1 MTRQKYK
8 PRHKKETNS
17 FVNSSTR
24 NVVVSTAVVSASLL
38 SLPVNASEDT
48 QISSGT
54 TSAVSSLPSS
64 LSESTKD
71 LSQTSSEE
79 IPYSTRVVEDPDLP
93 AGVETVVQEGKNGIK
108 ATWTGTDKSRAK
120 GGQLSSVR
128 VRNDG
133 ILSLPVERVVRR
145 GTKTEVINGV
155 ADKVAQSE
163 AEILAQKERDKA
175 AEAERQ
181 RNEQK
186 SADVDNTTGKSED
199 NKTPN
204 KDSSDKSSQV
214 ITTITGEKT
223 DWMKA
228 AGIPESDWQYVDYII
243 EHESGWN
250 YRAVNPSSLAYGL
263 PQSLP
268 ASKLSSAG
276 SDWRDNP
283 VTQLKWATQYA
294 NERYGG
300 WQQAYNAWRSQNW
313 W

>member
-8 PRHKKETNS
+8 PRHKRENKC
-17 FVNSSTR
+17 FVISSTR

-48 QISSGT
+48 QISSGS
-54 TSAVSSLPSS
+54 TSAVSGLPSS

-93 AGVETVVQEGKNGIK
+93 VGVETVVQEGKNGLK

-145 GTKTEVINGV
+145 GTKTEIINGV

-163 AEILAQKERDKA
+163 AEILARREKDKA
-175 AEAERQ
+175 AETEKQ
-181 RNEQK
+181 KNEQK
-186 SADVDNTTGKSED
+186 STDVDTTTDKPE
-199 NKTPN
+199 NN
-204 KDSSDKSSQV
+204 NNQSSDKMPP
-214 ITTITGEKT
+214 ITSVTGEKT

-276 SDWRDNP
+276 NDWKDNP

>member
-8 PRHKKETNS
+8 PRHKKETKS
-17 FVNSSTR
+17 FVGSSTR

-38 SLPVNASEDT
+38 SLPVNASEST
-48 QISSGT
+48 QASSA
-54 TSAVSSLPSS
+54 SAVSGLPSS

-93 AGVETVVQEGKNGIK
+93 AGVEIVVQEGKNGIK

-120 GGQLSSVR
+120 GGQLSAVR

-186 SADVDNTTGKSED
+186 STDVDNTTGKSED

-250 YRAVNPSSLAYGL
+250 YRAVNASSGATGVCQAL
-263 PQSLP
+263 PGSRM
-268 ASKLSSAG
+268 ATAG
-276 SDWRDNP
+276 SDYLDNP
-283 VTQLKWATQYA
+283 VTQLKWCHSYA
-294 NERYGG
+294 NERYGS

>member
-8 PRHKKETNS
+8 PRHKKETKS
-17 FVNSSTR
+17 FVNSGTR
-24 NVVVSTAVVSASLL
+24 NVVISTAVVSASLL

-48 QISSGT
+48 QISSGS

-79 IPYSTRVVEDPDLP
+79 IPYSTRVVDDPDLP
-93 AGVETVVQEGKNGIK
+93 VGVETVVQEGKNGLK

-145 GTKTEVINGV
+145 GTKTEIVNGV

-163 AEILAQKERDKA
+163 AEILAQREKDKTD
-175 AEAERQ
+175 EAERQ
-181 RNEQK
+181 KNEQK
-186 SADVDNTTGKSED
+186 PTDVDNSI
-199 NKTPN
+199 NKPENNSTN
-204 KDSSDKSSQV
+204 KDSDKTSPV
-214 ITTITGEKT
+214 TTVTGEKT

-243 EHESGWN
+243 EHESGWD
-250 YRAVNPSSLAYGL
+250 YHAVNPSSLAYGL

-276 SDWRDNP
+276 SDWKDNP

-300 WQQAYNAWRSQNW
+300 WKQAYNAWRSQNW

>member
-8 PRHKKETNS
+8 PRHKKETKS
-17 FVNSSTR
+17 FVGSSTR

-38 SLPVNASEDT
+38 SLPVNASEST
-48 QISSGT
+48 QASSA
-54 TSAVSSLPSS
+54 SAVSGLPSS

-93 AGVETVVQEGKNGIK
+93 SGVETVVQEGKNGIK

-186 SADVDNTTGKSED
+186 STDVDTAT
-199 NKTPN
+199 NKPESSN
-204 KDSSDKSSQV
+204 NNQNSDKSSPAASV
-214 ITTITGEKT
+214 TGEKT

-250 YRAVNPSSLAYGL
+250 YRAVNASSGATGVCQAL
-263 PQSLP
+263 PGSRM
-268 ASKLSSAG
+268 ATAG
-276 SDWRDNP
+276 SDYLDNP
-283 VTQLKWATQYA
+283 VTQLKWCHSYA

>member
-8 PRHKKETNS
+8 PRHKKETKS
-17 FVNSSTR
+17 FVSSSTR
-24 NVVVSTAVVSASLL
+24 NVVVSTAVVSASLF
-38 SLPVNASEDT
+38 SLPVNASEST
-48 QISSGT
+48 QASSA
-54 TSAVSSLPSS
+54 SAVSGLPSS

-93 AGVETVVQEGKNGIK
+93 AGVEIVVQEGKNGIK

-120 GGQLSSVR
+120 GGQLSAVR

-186 SADVDNTTGKSED
+186 STDVDNTTGKSED

-243 EHESGWN
+243 KHESGWN

>member
-8 PRHKKETNS
+8 PRHKKETKS
-17 FVNSSTR
+17 FVSSSTR

-38 SLPVNASEDT
+38 SLPVNASEST
-48 QISSGT
+48 QA
-54 TSAVSSLPSS
+54 SAVSGLPSS

-93 AGVETVVQEGKNGIK
+93 AGVEIVVQEGKNGIK

-181 RNEQK
+181 KNEQK
-186 SADVDNTTGKSED
+186 STDVDTAT
-199 NKTPN
+199 NKPESSN
-204 KDSSDKSSQV
+204 NNQNSDKSSPV
-214 ITTITGEKT
+214 ASVTGEKT
-223 DWMKA
+223 DWIKA

-250 YRAVNPSSLAYGL
+250 YRAVNASSGATGVCQAL
-263 PQSLP
+263 PGSRM
-268 ASKLSSAG
+268 ATAG
-276 SDWRDNP
+276 SDYLDNP
-283 VTQLKWATQYA
+283 VTQLKWCHSYA

>member
-8 PRHKKETNS
+8 PRHKKETKS
-17 FVNSSTR
+17 FVSSSTR

-38 SLPVNASEDT
+38 SLPVNASEST
-48 QISSGT
+48 QASSA
-54 TSAVSSLPSS
+54 SAVSGLPSS

-181 RNEQK
+181 KNEQK
-186 SADVDNTTGKSED
+186 STDVDSAT
-199 NKTPN
+199 NKPESSN
-204 KDSSDKSSQV
+204 NNQNSDKSSPV
-214 ITTITGEKT
+214 ASVTGEKT

-250 YRAVNPSSLAYGL
+250 YRAVNASSGATGVCQAL
-263 PQSLP
+263 PGSRM
-268 ASKLSSAG
+268 ATAG
-276 SDWRDNP
+276 SDYLDNP
-283 VTQLKWATQYA
+283 VTQLEWCHSYA

>member
-8 PRHKKETNS
+8 PRHKKETKS
-17 FVNSSTR
+17 FVSSSTR
-24 NVVVSTAVVSASLL
+24 NVVVSTAVVSASLF
-38 SLPVNASEDT
+38 SLPVNASEST
-48 QISSGT
+48 QASSA
-54 TSAVSSLPSS
+54 SAVSGLPSS

-93 AGVETVVQEGKNGIK
+93 AGVEIVVQEGKNGIK

-120 GGQLSSVR
+120 GGQLSAVR

-181 RNEQK
+181 KNEQK
-186 SADVDNTTGKSED
+186 STDVDTAI
-199 NKTPN
+199 NKPESSN
-204 KDSSDKSSQV
+204 NNQNSDKSSPV
-214 ITTITGEKT
+214 ASVTGEKT

-250 YRAVNPSSLAYGL
+250 YRAVNASSGATGVCQAL
-263 PQSLP
+263 PGSRM
-268 ASKLSSAG
+268 ATAG
-276 SDWRDNP
+276 SDYLDNP
-283 VTQLKWATQYA
+283 VTQLKWCHSYA

>member
-8 PRHKKETNS
+8 PRHKKETKS
-17 FVNSSTR
+17 FVSSSTR
-24 NVVVSTAVVSASLL
+24 NVVVSTAVVSASLF
-38 SLPVNASEDT
+38 SLPVNASEST
-48 QISSGT
+48 QASSA
-54 TSAVSSLPSS
+54 SAVSGLPIS

-181 RNEQK
+181 KNEQK
-186 SADVDNTTGKSED
+186 STDVDTAT
-199 NKTPN
+199 NKPESSN
-204 KDSSDKSSQV
+204 NNQNSDKSSPV
-214 ITTITGEKT
+214 ASVTGEKT
-223 DWMKA
+223 DWMRA

-250 YRAVNPSSLAYGL
+250 YRAVNASSGATGVCQAL
-263 PQSLP
+263 PGSRM
-268 ASKLSSAG
+268 ATAG
-276 SDWRDNP
+276 SDYLDNP
-283 VTQLKWATQYA
+283 VTQLKWCHSYA

>member
-8 PRHKKETNS
+8 PRHKKEARS
-17 FVNSSTR
+17 FASDSAR
-24 NVVVSTAVVSASLL
+24 NVVVSTAVVSASLF
-38 SLPVNASEDT
+38 SLPVSASESA
-48 QISSGT
+48 QASSA
-54 TSAVSSLPSS
+54 SAVSGLPSS

-79 IPYSTRVVEDPDLP
+79 IPYSIRVVEDPDLP
-93 AGVETVVQEGKNGIK
+93 SGVEIVVQEGKNGIK

-145 GTKTEVINGV
+145 GTKTEIINGV

-163 AEILAQKERDKA
+163 AEILAQREIDKA

-181 RNEQK
+181 KNEQK
-186 SADVDNTTGKSED
+186 STDVDTTID
-199 NKTPN
+199 NSDNNQSIDKTPPVT
-204 KDSSDKSSQV
+204 SV
-214 ITTITGEKT
+214 TGEKT

-276 SDWRDNP
+276 SDWKDNP

>member
-8 PRHKKETNS
+8 PRHKKETKS
-17 FVNSSTR
+17 FVSSSTR
-24 NVVVSTAVVSASLL
+24 NVVVSTAAVSASLL
-38 SLPVNASEDT
+38 SLPVNASEST
-48 QISSGT
+48 QASSA
-54 TSAVSSLPSS
+54 SAVSGLPSS

-108 ATWTGTDKSRAK
+108 ATCTGTDKSRAK

-181 RNEQK
+181 KNEQK
-186 SADVDNTTGKSED
+186 STDVDTAT
-199 NKTPN
+199 NKPESSN
-204 KDSSDKSSQV
+204 NNQNSDKSSPV
-214 ITTITGEKT
+214 ASVTGEKT

-250 YRAVNPSSLAYGL
+250 YRAVNASSGATGVCQAL
-263 PQSLP
+263 PGSRM
-268 ASKLSSAG
+268 ATAG
-276 SDWRDNP
+276 SDYLDNP
-283 VTQLKWATQYA
+283 VTQLKWCHSYA

>member
-8 PRHKKETNS
+8 PRHKKETKS
-17 FVNSSTR
+17 FVSSSTR
-24 NVVVSTAVVSASLL
+24 NVVVSTAVVSASLF
-38 SLPVNASEDT
+38 SLPVNASESA
-48 QISSGT
+48 QASSA
-54 TSAVSSLPSS
+54 SAVSGLPSS

-79 IPYSTRVVEDPDLP
+79 IPYSTRVVEEPDLP

-181 RNEQK
+181 KNEQK
-186 SADVDNTTGKSED
+186 STDVDTAT
-199 NKTPN
+199 NKPESSN
-204 KDSSDKSSQV
+204 NNQNSDKSSPV
-214 ITTITGEKT
+214 ASVTGEKT

-250 YRAVNPSSLAYGL
+250 YRAVNASSGATGVCQAL
-263 PQSLP
+263 PGSRM
-268 ASKLSSAG
+268 ATAG
-276 SDWRDNP
+276 SDYLDNP
-283 VTQLKWATQYA
+283 VTQLKWCHSYA

>member
-8 PRHKKETNS
+8 PRHKKETKS
-17 FVNSSTR
+17 FVSSSTR
-24 NVVVSTAVVSASLL
+24 NVVVSTAVLSASLL
-38 SLPVNASEDT
+38 SLPVNASEST
-48 QISSGT
+48 QA
-54 TSAVSSLPSS
+54 SAVSGLPSS

-93 AGVETVVQEGKNGIK
+93 LGVETVVQEGKNGIK

-133 ILSLPVERVVRR
+133 ILSLPIERVVRR
-145 GTKTEVINGV
+145 GTKTEVINGI

-181 RNEQK
+181 KNEQK
-186 SADVDNTTGKSED
+186 LTDVDTAT
-199 NKTPN
+199 NKPESSN
-204 KDSSDKSSQV
+204 NNQNSDKSSPV
-214 ITTITGEKT
+214 ASVTGEKT

-250 YRAVNPSSLAYGL
+250 YRAVNASSGATGVCQAL
-263 PQSLP
+263 PGSRM
-268 ASKLSSAG
+268 ATAG
-276 SDWRDNP
+276 SDYLDNP
-283 VTQLKWATQYA
+283 VTQLKWCHSYA

>member
-8 PRHKKETNS
+8 PRHKKETKS
-17 FVNSSTR
+17 FVGSSTR

-38 SLPVNASEDT
+38 SLPVNASEST
-48 QISSGT
+48 QA
-54 TSAVSSLPSS
+54 SAVSGLPSS

-79 IPYSTRVVEDPDLP
+79 IPYSTRVVENPDLP
-93 AGVETVVQEGKNGIK
+93 AGVEIVVQEGKNGIK

-120 GGQLSSVR
+120 GGQLSAVR

-145 GTKTEVINGV
+145 GTKTEVINGI

-181 RNEQK
+181 KNEQK
-186 SADVDNTTGKSED
+186 STDVDNTTGKSED
-199 NKTPN
+199 NKTPD

>member
-8 PRHKKETNS
+8 PRHKKETKS
-17 FVNSSTR
+17 FVSSSTR
-24 NVVVSTAVVSASLL
+24 NVVVSTAVVSASLF
-38 SLPVNASEDT
+38 SLPVNASEST
-48 QISSGT
+48 QASSA
-54 TSAVSSLPSS
+54 SAVSGLPSS

-181 RNEQK
+181 KNEQK
-186 SADVDNTTGKSED
+186 STDVDTAT
-199 NKTPN
+199 NKPESSN
-204 KDSSDKSSQV
+204 NNQNSDKSSPV
-214 ITTITGEKT
+214 ASVTGEKT

-250 YRAVNPSSLAYGL
+250 YRAVNASSGATGVCQAL
-263 PQSLP
+263 PGGRM
-268 ASKLSSAG
+268 ATAG
-276 SDWRDNP
+276 SDYLDNP
-283 VTQLKWATQYA
+283 VTQLKWCHSYA

>member
-8 PRHKKETNS
+8 PRHKKATKS
-17 FVNSSTR
+17 FVSSSTR

-38 SLPVNASEDT
+38 SLPVNASEST
-48 QISSGT
+48 QASSA
-54 TSAVSSLPSS
+54 SAVSGLPSS

-181 RNEQK
+181 KNEQK
-186 SADVDNTTGKSED
+186 STDVDTAT
-199 NKTPN
+199 NKPESSN
-204 KDSSDKSSQV
+204 NNQNSDKSSPV
-214 ITTITGEKT
+214 ASVTGEKT

-250 YRAVNPSSLAYGL
+250 YRAVNASSGATGVCQAL
-263 PQSLP
+263 PGSRM
-268 ASKLSSAG
+268 ATAG
-276 SDWRDNP
+276 SDYLDNP
-283 VTQLKWATQYA
+283 VTQLKWCHSYA

>member
-8 PRHKKETNS
+8 PRHKKETKS
-17 FVNSSTR
+17 FVSSSTR
-24 NVVVSTAVVSASLL
+24 NVVVSTAVVSASLF
-38 SLPVNASEDT
+38 SLPVNASENT
-48 QISSGT
+48 QASSA
-54 TSAVSSLPSS
+54 SAVSGLPSS

-181 RNEQK
+181 KNEQK
-186 SADVDNTTGKSED
+186 STDVDTAT
-199 NKTPN
+199 NKPESSN
-204 KDSSDKSSQV
+204 NNQSSDKSSPV
-214 ITTITGEKT
+214 ASVTGEKT

-250 YRAVNPSSLAYGL
+250 YRAVNASSGATGVCQAL
-263 PQSLP
+263 PGSRM
-268 ASKLSSAG
+268 ATAG
-276 SDWRDNP
+276 SDYLDNP
-283 VTQLKWATQYA
+283 VTQLKWCHSYA
-294 NERYGG
+294 NDRYGG

>member
-8 PRHKKETNS
+8 PRHKKETKS
-17 FVNSSTR
+17 FVGSNTR

-38 SLPVNASEDT
+38 SLPVNASEST
-48 QISSGT
+48 QASSA
-54 TSAVSSLPSS
+54 SAVSGLPSS

-186 SADVDNTTGKSED
+186 STDVDTAT
-199 NKTPN
+199 NKPESSN
-204 KDSSDKSSQV
+204 NNQNSDKSSPV
-214 ITTITGEKT
+214 ASVTGEKT

-250 YRAVNPSSLAYGL
+250 YRAVNASSGATGVCQAL
-263 PQSLP
+263 PGSRM
-268 ASKLSSAG
+268 ATAG
-276 SDWRDNP
+276 SDYLDNP
-283 VTQLKWATQYA
+283 VTQLKWCHSYA

>member
-8 PRHKKETNS
+8 PRHKKETKS
-17 FVNSSTR
+17 FVSSSTR
-24 NVVVSTAVVSASLL
+24 NVVVSTAVVSASLF
-38 SLPVNASEDT
+38 SLPVNASEST
-48 QISSGT
+48 QASSA
-54 TSAVSSLPSS
+54 SAVSGLPSS

-181 RNEQK
+181 KNEQK
-186 SADVDNTTGKSED
+186 STDVDTAT
-199 NKTPN
+199 NKPESSN
-204 KDSSDKSSQV
+204 NNQNSDKSSPV
-214 ITTITGEKT
+214 ASVTGEKT

-250 YRAVNPSSLAYGL
+250 YRAVNASSGATGVCQAL
-263 PQSLP
+263 PGSRM
-268 ASKLSSAG
+268 ATAG
-276 SDWRDNP
+276 SDYLNNP
-283 VTQLKWATQYA
+283 VTQLKWCHSYA

>member
-8 PRHKKETNS
+8 PRHKKETKS
-17 FVNSSTR
+17 FVSSSTR
-24 NVVVSTAVVSASLL
+24 NVVVSTAVVSASLF
-38 SLPVNASEDT
+38 SLPVNASEST
-48 QISSGT
+48 QASSA
-54 TSAVSSLPSS
+54 SAVSGLPSS

-181 RNEQK
+181 KNEQK
-186 SADVDNTTGKSED
+186 STDVDTAT
-199 NKTPN
+199 NKPESSN
-204 KDSSDKSSQV
+204 NNQNSDKSSPV
-214 ITTITGEKT
+214 ASVTGEKT

-250 YRAVNPSSLAYGL
+250 YRAVNASSGATGVCQAL
-263 PQSLP
+263 PGSRM
-268 ASKLSSAG
+268 ATAG
-276 SDWRDNP
+276 SDYLDNP
-283 VTQLKWATQYA
+283 VTQLKWCHSYA
-294 NERYGG
+294 NERYGS

>member
-8 PRHKKETNS
+8 PRHKKETKS
-17 FVNSSTR
+17 FVSSSIR
-24 NVVVSTAVVSASLL
+24 NVVVSTAAVSASLL
-38 SLPVNASEDT
+38 SLPVNASEST
-48 QISSGT
+48 QASSA
-54 TSAVSSLPSS
+54 SAVSGLPSS

-93 AGVETVVQEGKNGIK
+93 AGVEIVVQEGKNGIK

-181 RNEQK
+181 KNEQK
-186 SADVDNTTGKSED
+186 LTDVDTAT
-199 NKTPN
+199 NKPESSN
-204 KDSSDKSSQV
+204 NNQNSDKSSPV
-214 ITTITGEKT
+214 ASVTGEKT

-250 YRAVNPSSLAYGL
+250 YRAVNASSGATGVCQAL
-263 PQSLP
+263 PGSRM
-268 ASKLSSAG
+268 ATAG
-276 SDWRDNP
+276 SDYLDNP
-283 VTQLKWATQYA
+283 VTQLKWCHSYA
-294 NERYGG
+294 NERYGS